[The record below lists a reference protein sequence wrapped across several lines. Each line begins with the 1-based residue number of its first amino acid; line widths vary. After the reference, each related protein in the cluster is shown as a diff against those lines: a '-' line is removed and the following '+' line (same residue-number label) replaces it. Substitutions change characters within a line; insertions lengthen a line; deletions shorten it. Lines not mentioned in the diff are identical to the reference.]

1 MSLASYQAAPPRDN
15 ICYYTIVMKITL
27 ILVVSYLLGSIPF
40 GYIIGKFYGKD
51 ITKEGSGN
59 IGATNA
65 FRLLGTGPGIL
76 AFILDLLKGTVAIL
90 IAYKLS
96 YGQVSNLSLYLI
108 AAGACA
114 ILGHSFSIF
123 MKFRGGKG
131 VAVGLGVLLGL
142 APDIFIICALW
153 AVLVI
158 AITRYVSAA
167 SITGATLATFLMFLF
182 GKPQTLFFFLLAVNI
197 LIIIKHKDNITRIIN
212 GTERKIGEHE

>member
-1 MSLASYQAAPPRDN
+1 
-15 ICYYTIVMKITL
+15 MKITL

-142 APDIFIICALW
+142 APGVFIICALW

-158 AITRYVSAA
+158 AITRYVAAA

-182 GKPQTLFFFLLAVNI
+182 GKPQTLSFFLLAVNI

>member
-1 MSLASYQAAPPRDN
+1 M
-15 ICYYTIVMKITL
+15 TL

-142 APDIFIICALW
+142 APGVFIICALW

-182 GKPQTLFFFLLAVNI
+182 GKPQTLSFFLLAVNI